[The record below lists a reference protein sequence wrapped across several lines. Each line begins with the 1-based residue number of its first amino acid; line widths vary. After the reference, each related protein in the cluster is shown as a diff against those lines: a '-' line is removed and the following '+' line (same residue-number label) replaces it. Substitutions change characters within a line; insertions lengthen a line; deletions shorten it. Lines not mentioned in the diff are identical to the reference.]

1 MIQKSE
7 IAVLHRYSSNFR
19 SDSQFW
25 FACER
30 FILNGYFWRRSNA
43 GWIRHNGVSIEGA
56 RAEIRA
62 VAEGVV
68 GQNEKLEAF
77 KKEMEQEF
85 NDTRQLIRPVYSEL
99 DQRVRNLETYVD
111 LKKNDPLKIIKE
123 QILGRP
129 PE

>member
-1 MIQKSE
+1 MDQE
-7 IAVLHRYSSNFR
+7 LIAYLDKRFGENAQQFQGLRGEFETFRETTTRNF
-19 SDSQFW
+19 
-25 FACER
+25 ER
-30 FILNGYFWRRSNA
+30 VEEG
-43 GWIRHNGVSIEGA
+43 IRHNGVSIEGA
-56 RAEIRA
+56 RGEIRA

-77 KKEMEQEF
+77 KKEVEQEF

-99 DQRVRNLETYVD
+99 DQRVRNLEAYVD

>member
-1 MIQKSE
+1 MDQELITYLDKRFGENAQQIQGLRGEFETFRESTT
-7 IAVLHRYSSNFR
+7 RNF
-19 SDSQFW
+19 
-25 FACER
+25 ER
-30 FILNGYFWRRSNA
+30 MDEG
-43 GWIRHNGVSIEGA
+43 IRHNGVSIEGA

-77 KKEMEQEF
+77 KKEVEQEF

-99 DQRVRNLETYVD
+99 DQRVRNLESYVD
-111 LKKNDPLKIIKE
+111 LKRNDPLKIIKE